1 MPAVRNPRRV
11 KDGGGA
17 LPVVDEGFPNL
28 ARDKGNYFTR
38 AAAPHDVYGELVRTD
53 EKGVRWRRWDPY
65 RSKLAAALEAGGVSD
80 GLEVLLHAPSVLYL
94 GAATGTTVSHV
105 ADIVAPRPV
114 YAVEFAA
121 RPFQDLID
129 RLRPWSN
136 VLPILGDARRPEE
149 YRAMVGQA
157 GAIIQDVAQP
167 DQVGILMKNASTF
180 LDEGRMVAL
189 FLKAR
194 SEDSAEEPASVYARA
209 RTKID
214 HGGFSWVR
222 ERPLDPFDKD
232 APVP

>member
-105 ADIVAPRPV
+105 ADIVAPRRGRWLCFDQRV
-114 YAVEFAA
+114 NE
-121 RPFQDLID
+121 
-129 RLRPWSN
+129 RLGFERLVQGPTC
-136 VLPILGDARRPEE
+136 
-149 YRAMVGQA
+149 RAGPA
-157 GAIIQDVAQP
+157 GGP
-167 DQVGILMKNASTF
+167 SSRSTSRAS
-180 LDEGRMVAL
+180 
-189 FLKAR
+189 
-194 SEDSAEEPASVYARA
+194 
-209 RTKID
+209 
-214 HGGFSWVR
+214 
-222 ERPLDPFDKD
+222 
-232 APVP
+232 